1 MKKEKSE
8 VPNRYINPHTVSAL
22 WGLCAGRCELCNRT
36 LYENNAFGLNGNYA
50 QTAHIHAVSENGPR
64 NVAEMTRE
72 ECNNLD
78 NLMLL
83 CYDDH
88 KMIDSDPNSFSDQ
101 FLVEQKR
108 QHEQRIRNV
117 TGINP
122 KQSCQIL
129 TYFCG
134 TTESVDLFHK
144 NLLRQALLY
153 SRKLPMQEVPVALAN
168 QTDLRYDP
176 TKDGFLKKA
185 IELERSYRNWNENAG
200 LEKESLAVFSLAPIP
215 LLVKLGI
222 LLGDRK
228 NASVFQ
234 CHRHGHKWAW
244 PTGAFKEIEYISTRT
259 TPISQG
265 PVALV
270 VDLSAKVDDARI
282 TRVLG
287 HDTTI
292 YHVTIQEPNRDF
304 VTSEDV
310 QDRFVLSYRNAMETI
325 KKQHPVITE
334 VHLFPVLPNS
344 LAVRAGMDYMSKT
357 DPSLVIYEQANPQD
371 GFFEALRIGGIDHDR
386 N

>member
-1 MKKEKSE
+1 MKREKSE
-8 VPNRYINPHTVSAL
+8 VPNRYITTHTVSAL
-22 WGLCAGRCELCNRT
+22 WGLSAGRCELCNRP
-36 LYENNAFGLNGNYA
+36 LYENNAFGLAGNYA

-64 NVAEMTRE
+64 NIAGMTRDE
-72 ECNNLD
+72 LNNLD

-88 KMIDSDPNSFSDQ
+88 KMIDSNPDSFSDQ
-101 FLVEQKR
+101 FLVDQKKR
-108 QHEQRIRNV
+108 HEQRIRNV

-122 KQSCQIL
+122 KQSCQIM

-134 TTESVDLFHK
+134 TTECADLFHK

-153 SRKLPMQEVPVALAN
+153 SQKLPMQDLPVALAM
-168 QTDLRYDP
+168 QTDLRYEP

-185 IELERSYRNWNENAG
+185 TELERSYRNWNENAG
-200 LEKESLAVFSLAPIP
+200 LDKESLAVFSIAPIP
-215 LLVKLGI
+215 LLVKFGC

-228 NASVFQ
+228 NVSVFQ

-244 PTGAFKEIEYISTRT
+244 PTGPHKEIDYISILT
-259 TPISQG
+259 TPINQG

-270 VDLSAKVDDARI
+270 IDLSAKVDDMRI

-287 HDTTI
+287 QNTTI

-310 QDRFVLSYRNAMETI
+310 QAGFIMVYRKTLETI
-325 KKQHPVITE
+325 KKHHPFISE

-344 LAVRAGMDYMSKT
+344 LAIRAGMDYMPKT
-357 DPSLVIYEQANPQD
+357 DPCMVIYEQANPQD
-371 GFFEALRIGGIDHDR
+371 GFFEALRIGG
-386 N
+386 